1 MEGWAASLRFAALG
15 PSLAVCLSVSLFL
28 CLCVSPSNR
37 LAGPFYIFLRVS
49 MTLCLFVCMFL
60 RLSVYLGVCLSVCLP
75 VCLSPYLSVCLS
87 ARLQWGDWLE
97 GWAASLRFAALGP
110 RLTIGTLVTVG
121 GDWLE
126 S

>member
-1 MEGWAASLRFAALG
+1 MSH
-15 PSLAVCLSVSLFL
+15 
-28 CLCVSPSNR
+28 
-37 LAGPFYIFLRVS
+37 
-49 MTLCLFVCMFL
+49 CLFVCVFL
-60 RLSVYLGVCLSVCLP
+60 WLAVYLSVCLSTYLHVCLSDCLPACLSVCLFA
-75 VCLSPYLSVCLS
+75 CLSVCLS

-110 RLTIGTLVTVG
+110 KLTIGTLVTVG